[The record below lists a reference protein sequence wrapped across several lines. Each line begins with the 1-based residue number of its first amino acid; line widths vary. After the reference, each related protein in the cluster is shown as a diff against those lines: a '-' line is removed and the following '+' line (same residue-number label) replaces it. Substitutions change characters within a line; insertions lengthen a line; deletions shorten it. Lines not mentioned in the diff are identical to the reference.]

1 MPDLKVK
8 PQGNSKG
15 DNEKLKRFFFFFT
28 ANKRKKKHKTK
39 EGEAP
44 AMD

>member
-15 DNEKLKRFFFFFT
+15 DNEKLESFFFFM
-28 ANKRKKKHKTK
+28 ANKIKKNIKTK